1 VIQRQNGDRADGGH
15 AGAMNGVD
23 VEAGRAAATQ
33 KRENPSADNRSN
45 HAKQDVDD
53 GSLARGADDP
63 AYDQPQH
70 EPQENPHDHRHS
82 APMTRSFRVL

>member
-33 KRENPSADNRSN
+33 KREKPSADNRTN
-45 HAKQDVDD
+45 HAEQDVDD
-53 GSLARGADDP
+53 GSLARGADDL
-63 AYDQPQH
+63 ANDQPQQ
-70 EPQENPHDHRHS
+70 EPQQHPHDHRHS